1 MESYYYEVI
10 LCIFK
15 FKIVLLFW
23 VYYLN
28 EFFYFFFVRLEL
40 FQVEVLKVFFFII
53 FLEEYLKKDIRDSFY
68 SFLTVFDYISC
79 VYQREYIFDNNF
91 YGFYNGYIV
100 EDIQIFC
107 C

>member
-28 EFFYFFFVRLEL
+28 EFFYFFFVCLEL
-40 FQVEVLKVFFFII
+40 FWVEVLKVFFFII

-68 SFLTVFDYISC
+68 SFLMVFDYIS
-79 VYQREYIFDNNF
+79 
-91 YGFYNGYIV
+91 
-100 EDIQIFC
+100 
-107 C
+107 